1 MICSSFCFSLHATR
15 MEHIFQKPFTSSLAG
30 IIFPSPRYNLT
41 KKIIINSKTKRI
53 LNLIYIFEYCI
64 IKLDKISLMI
74 SHPPPT
80 NSTHPSYQPA
90 RQHGIKLSQKPEKS
104 YGPSL
109 PVLDNLTNLGRRAS
123 CFNHLQLFREIP
135 LEVPGQQ
142 VVKWQLFPNLLLSAL

>member
-1 MICSSFCFSLHATR
+1 MIFSSFYFSLHATR
-15 MEHIFQKPFTSSLAG
+15 MDHIFQKPFTSSLAG
-30 IIFPSPRYNLT
+30 IIFSSPRYNLT
-41 KKIIINSKTKRI
+41 NKLSLTVKQKRI
-53 LNLIYIFEYCI
+53 LNMIYIYEYCI

-74 SHPPPT
+74 SHPPPA
-80 NSTHPSYQPA
+80 NSTHPSCQPA

-109 PVLDNLTNLGRRAS
+109 PVLDNLTNLGCRAS